1 MTNLP
6 LRFAFRYLFARK
18 SHNVINI
25 ISGIGMAGMA
35 LGTAA
40 LIIILSV
47 FNGFN
52 ALVSDALGDADP
64 DISVKPAK
72 GKYFIPDHEAFQW
85 AYSQDAVLNMSSVLE
100 EQAFLSYGSAQ
111 ALGRV
116 KGLDSVAEEESP
128 LAGHVVDGR
137 FLLHRGELPQ
147 AVVGASLAQSLGLNT
162 RFLTPL
168 EIHYPDRETQLS
180 LSNPA
185 ASLRSVKLLPSAI
198 LSVNAELDATL
209 VLVPIETMRE
219 LLGYEREV
227 SSVEIRL
234 REGVDQGAM
243 VKALSERLGP
253 DYRVL
258 DRKRQNEAIFR
269 MMQYEKLAIYLILI
283 FVVIVIAFNIY
294 SSLTMLIIEKESDIR
309 TLKSLGAT
317 PQLIRRIFLLEGWLS
332 SLVGMAVGLVL
343 GIAFVWLQS
352 RFGFIKMP
360 GNYAFSAY
368 PVVLKFTDI
377 LWTTAGVALI
387 GFIIALTPSKRL

>member
-1 MTNLP
+1 MNLP
-6 LRFAFRYLFARK
+6 LRFALRYLFARK

-52 ALVSDALGDADP
+52 ALVSDALSDADP
-64 DISVKPAK
+64 DISVKPAT
-72 GKYFIPDHEAFQW
+72 GKYFVPDHEAFRW
-85 AYSQDAVLNMSSVLE
+85 AYEQDDVLNMSSVLE
-100 EQAFLSYGSAQ
+100 EQAFLSYGDAQ

-128 LAGHVVDGR
+128 LSRHLIDGR
-137 FLLHRGELPQ
+137 FLLHRGELAQ
-147 AVVGASLAQSLGLNT
+147 AIVGATLAQSLGLNT

-168 EIHYPDRETQLS
+168 EIHYPDKDAPIS
-180 LSNPA
+180 MANPA
-185 ASLRSVKLLPSAI
+185 SSLRSVQLMPSGLLSI
-198 LSVNAELDATL
+198 NAELDATL

-219 LLGYEREV
+219 LLGRETEV
-227 SSVEIRL
+227 TSVEIRL
-234 REGVDQGAM
+234 REGADAGKM
-243 VKALSERLGP
+243 VSELSSRLGP

-258 DRKRQNEAIFR
+258 DREHLNQAIFK

-294 SSLTMLIIEKESDIR
+294 SSLTMLIIEKQDDIA
-309 TLKSLGAT
+309 TLRSLGAT
-317 PQLIRRIFLLEGWLS
+317 PQLTRKIFLSEGWLAS
-332 SLVGMAVGLVL
+332 VFGMVIGVVL
-343 GIAFVWLQS
+343 GVLFVWLQA

-360 GNYAFSAY
+360 GNFAYSAY
-368 PVVLKFTDI
+368 PVVLKATDI
-377 LWTTAGVALI
+377 LWTCLGVMLI
-387 GFIIALTPSKRL
+387 GYLIALTPSKRI

>member
-1 MTNLP
+1 MTTLP
-6 LRFAFRYLFARK
+6 LKIALRYLFARK

-52 ALVSDALGDADP
+52 ALVSASLGDADP
-64 DISVKPAK
+64 DIAVRPAS
-72 GKYFIPDHEAFQW
+72 GKYFVPEHEAFDW
-85 AYSQDAVLNMSSVLE
+85 AYSNEDVLNMSSVLE
-100 EQAFLSYGSAQ
+100 EQAFLSYGGAQ

-116 KGLDSVAEEESP
+116 KGMDSVAEEESP
-128 LAGHVVDGR
+128 LSAHIVDGR

-147 AVVGASLAQSLGLNT
+147 AVVGATLAKSLGLNP

-168 EIHYPDRETQLS
+168 ELHYPDRDAQLS

-185 ASLRSVKLLPSAI
+185 SSLKSVKLTPSGV
-198 LSVNAELDATL
+198 LSINAELDAIM

-219 LLGYEREV
+219 LLGLEKEV

-234 REGVDQGAM
+234 RPGADTGKM
-243 VKALSERLGP
+243 VNELSERLGP
-253 DYRVL
+253 SYKVL
-258 DRKRQNEAIFR
+258 DRKRQNEAIFK

-294 SSLTMLIIEKESDIR
+294 SSLTMLIIEKQDDIA
-309 TLKSLGAT
+309 TLESLGAT
-317 PQLIRRIFLLEGWLS
+317 PQLVRRVFLAEGWLS
-332 SLVGMAVGLVL
+332 SLVGMAAGVVL
-343 GIAFVWLQS
+343 GVLFVWLQA

-368 PVVLKFTDI
+368 PVVLEFADI
-377 LWTTAGVALI
+377 LWTCLGVTLI
-387 GFIIALTPSKRL
+387 GFLIALTPSKRL